1 VHLHGNTQ
9 AQRKRPVHLY
19 VMGVNQWRALQDFPP
34 PSRPTTLYLGAG
46 RSLAQAASE
55 ATESFDSYVYDP
67 DDPTPILGGNQFNPH
82 AGAKDNRPLE
92 RRNDVLTYTSEA
104 LTSPVEIMGT
114 GRVTLYA
121 HSSVDYTDFFARLCD
136 VYPDGRSI
144 NICDGF
150 VRVTPE
156 RAVRLPDGTQ
166 CVEIDLWATAYHFKR
181 GHRIRVLLA
190 SGAHPRWARNLG
202 TGESWV
208 SGQTVKVAEQTIYH
222 DSLRPSALMLPLTAG
237 TLG

>member
-1 VHLHGNTQ
+1 
-9 AQRKRPVHLY
+9 
-19 VMGVNQWRALQDFPP
+19 
-34 PSRPTTLYLGAG
+34 
-46 RSLAQAASE
+46 
-55 ATESFDSYVYDP
+55 
-67 DDPTPILGGNQFNPH
+67 
-82 AGAKDNRPLE
+82 
-92 RRNDVLTYTSEA
+92 
-104 LTSPVEIMGT
+104 
-114 GRVTLYA
+114 
-121 HSSVDYTDFFARLCD
+121 